1 MSGQFTK
8 IIGTAV
14 FLCGAFLAKA
24 EEDSAYRLF
33 ARDVVKMV
41 VFGESEMSIQSRISG
56 IGTINAPL
64 IGDIA
69 ISGLNLAEAE
79 GKLEKAYRDAEI
91 FIRPQIT
98 LQVVEYSKKEIS
110 ILGQIGRQGKIEL
123 PVESVRIN
131 IVNAV
136 SLAGG
141 FTRIARAD
149 AVRVTRKAQGADD
162 EQVFTVNVEQMIAGK
177 SKEPPFYIYPGDV
190 IFVPERLF

>member
-1 MSGQFTK
+1 MSGRLLK
-8 IIGTAV
+8 ILGTAV
-14 FLCGAFLAKA
+14 FICGAFLAKA
-24 EEDSAYRLF
+24 EEDSAYQLF
-33 ARDVVKMV
+33 ARDIVTMA
-41 VFGESEMSIQSRISG
+41 VFGEPDMSTQLRISG
-56 IGTINAPL
+56 VGAINAPL
-64 IGDIA
+64 IGDIEIA
-69 ISGLNLAEAE
+69 GLTLAEAE
-79 GKLEKAYRDAEI
+79 GKLEKAYVEAQI

-110 ILGQIGRQGKIEL
+110 VLGQIGRQGKIEL

-149 AVRVTRKAQGADD
+149 AVRVTRKSPNDGA
-162 EQVFTVNVEQMIAGK
+162 EQVFTVNVEQMISGK

>member
-1 MSGQFTK
+1 MPGRLSR

-14 FLCGAFLAKA
+14 FICGAFLAKA
-24 EEDSAYRLF
+24 EDDSAYRLF
-33 ARDVVKMV
+33 ARDVIKMV
-41 VFGESEMSIQSRISG
+41 VFGEPDMAIQLRISG

-64 IGDIA
+64 IGDIKIA
-69 ISGLNLAEAE
+69 GLTLAEAQSQ
-79 GKLEKAYRDAEI
+79 LEKAYVDAEI

-98 LQVVEYSKKEIS
+98 LQVAEYSKKEIS

-149 AVRVTRKAQGADD
+149 AVRVTRKLFAEEE

>member
-1 MSGQFTK
+1 MSGRIPK

-14 FLCGAFLAKA
+14 FICGAFLARA

-33 ARDVVKMV
+33 ARDVIKMV
-41 VFGESEMSIQSRISG
+41 MFGEPDMSTQLRISG

-64 IGDIA
+64 IGDIEIA
-69 ISGLNLAEAE
+69 GLNLAEAE
-79 GKLEKAYRDAEI
+79 SKLEKAYVDAEV

-98 LQVVEYSKKEIS
+98 LQVAEYSKKEIS

-131 IVNAV
+131 IINAV

-149 AVRVTRKAQGADD
+149 AVRVTRKSPANGE

>member
-1 MSGQFTK
+1 MPGRLSR

-14 FLCGAFLAKA
+14 FICGAFLAKA
-24 EEDSAYRLF
+24 EDDSAYRLF
-33 ARDVVKMV
+33 ARDVIKMV
-41 VFGESEMSIQSRISG
+41 VFGEPDMAIQLRISG

-64 IGDIA
+64 IGDIKIA
-69 ISGLNLAEAE
+69 GLTLAEAQSQ
-79 GKLEKAYRDAEI
+79 LEKAYVDAEI

-98 LQVVEYSKKEIS
+98 LQVAEYSKKEIS

-149 AVRVTRKAQGADD
+149 AVRVTRKLFAEEE
-162 EQVFTVNVEQMIAGK
+162 EQVFTINVEQMIAGK

>member
-1 MSGQFTK
+1 MSGRLTN

-33 ARDVVKMV
+33 ARDVVKLS
-41 VFGESEMSIQSRISG
+41 VFGEPDMTAQLRLSG
-56 IGTINAPL
+56 IGTINVPL
-64 IGDIA
+64 LGDIEIA
-69 ISGLNLAEAE
+69 GLNLTDAE
-79 GKLEKAYRDAEI
+79 EKIERAYIEAEI

-123 PVESVRIN
+123 PVESTRIN
-131 IVNAV
+131 IVNAI

-141 FTRIARAD
+141 FTRIGRAD
-149 AVRVTRKAQGADD
+149 AVRVTRKAASGDGED
-162 EQVFTVNVEQMIAGK
+162 VFTVNVEQMISGK
-177 SKEPPFYIYPGDV
+177 SKEPPFYIYPGDI